1 MNASEEEFAGKIKT
15 YLDRS
20 VADLAPGVAYRLRE
34 MRTLALDRLDGY
46 DEVRQPALSAAGVH
60 GLVSLGRGGRQLRP
74 RLAALVVAVGVLVLG
89 TSVMGYQQWHAYQ
102 QIKEYEELDAQ
113 ILSSDLP
120 IDAYLDTGFQAWLK
134 TSTDD

>member
-1 MNASEEEFAGKIKT
+1 MNGSEEEFVGKIKT

-20 VADLAPGVAYRLRE
+20 AADLAPGVAYRLRE

-46 DEVRQPALSAAGVH
+46 QEARQQALSAAGVH
-60 GLVSLGRGGRQLRP
+60 GFMSAGPRRHP
-74 RLAALVVAVGVLVLG
+74 RLAALTVAVGVMLLGVSVL
-89 TSVMGYQQWHAYQ
+89 GYQQWHAYQ
-102 QIKEYEELDAQ
+102 QIKEFEDLDAQ

-134 TSTDD
+134 TSTDN

>member
-1 MNASEEEFAGKIKT
+1 MNGSEEEFVGKIKT

-20 VADLAPGVAYRLRE
+20 AADLAPGVAYRLRE
-34 MRTLALDRLDGY
+34 MRMLALDRLDGY
-46 DEVRQPALSAAGVH
+46 QVAPQQALSAAGAH
-60 GLVSLGRGGRQLRP
+60 GFISGGRLRP
-74 RLAALVVAVGVLVLG
+74 RFAALTVGMGVLLLAVSVL
-89 TSVMGYQQWHAYQ
+89 GYQQWHVYQ
-102 QIKEYEELDAQ
+102 QIKEFEELDAQ